1 MARKNTSFWK
11 QKNGGKMFNP
21 CQNSNP
27 YYPNRISGNDVKS
40 LAQADFK
47 EELLQLLFNPDKR
60 TSDNAAWVMSHKL
73 FSHPPSQQAEAS
85 TLILCHN
92 HFMPAKLLKIHQ
104 TRSKIYPPRPQIN

>member
-1 MARKNTSFWK
+1 
-11 QKNGGKMFNP
+11 MFNP

-92 HFMPAKLLKIHQ
+92 HFMPAKLVKIHQ
-104 TRSKIYPPRPQIN
+104 TQSKLMERRCIAFQKGNIFSLNFYQ